1 MRAINCTCE
10 RFCACN
16 SHACLSHKTDPPS
29 QQNMTGTIELFSKF
43 VIVYYTKGRNLT
55 FKTVYSILPWAVLK
69 KKKLKIDTKKPDKT
83 DLPFWTTFGP
93 S

>member
-1 MRAINCTCE
+1 MRAINRTCE

-55 FKTVYSILPWAVLK
+55 FKTVYSILAWAVLK
-69 KKKLKIDTKKPDKT
+69 KNETENRHKKAR
-83 DLPFWTTFGP
+83 
-93 S
+93 